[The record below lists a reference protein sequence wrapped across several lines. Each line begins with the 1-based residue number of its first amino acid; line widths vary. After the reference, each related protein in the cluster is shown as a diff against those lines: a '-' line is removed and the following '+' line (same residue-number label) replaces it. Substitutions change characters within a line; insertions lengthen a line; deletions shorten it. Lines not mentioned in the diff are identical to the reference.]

1 MFTNEQRYIG
11 ANTTRLQTDIH
22 TTGELMTR
30 IEDEGRR
37 LKLIGSAR
45 TDSDDMSVMMMGRMY
60 KYMHLNISMS
70 V

>member
-1 MFTNEQRYIG
+1 MFSKEQRCKS

-37 LKLIGSAR
+37 LKQIGSAR
-45 TDSDDMSVMMMGRMY
+45 TDSDDVSVMMMDGMY
-60 KYMHLNISMS
+60 MYMRLHISMS